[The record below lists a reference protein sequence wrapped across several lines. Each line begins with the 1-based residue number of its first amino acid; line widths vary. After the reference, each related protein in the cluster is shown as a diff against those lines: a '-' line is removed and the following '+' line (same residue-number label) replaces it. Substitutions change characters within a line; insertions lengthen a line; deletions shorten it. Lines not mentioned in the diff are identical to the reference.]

1 MVNKRW
7 LAGPI
12 VGGLFLAAMGSPG
25 CISRTEGCLDPGASN
40 YDLEAER
47 SCPDCCTYPTVN
59 LEWSPKWGA
68 DNFSTSDTF
77 ADVAG
82 RPYLIRDIRF
92 LLESWTWTDAEGM
105 LYSVDSSVIACSGAE
120 ITWAADHVQVIPT
133 QFVYPI
139 GTVRAFPQMTAL
151 RFAAGPT
158 RDYTCLDPDDS
169 ATPDFL
175 TADGPLWDPK
185 TETLSTLRLVLQ
197 TDLAA
202 PQTDTLYFHDLLTV
216 ELPYALAFERGRSP
230 RFRLTADYSQWFAAA
245 DITDLA
251 TFHASWIAGVAGS
264 VSLTP

>member
-1 MVNKRW
+1 MRSKRW
-7 LAGPI
+7 LAGPAAI
-12 VGGLFLAAMGSPG
+12 GLFLAAMLLPG

-47 SCPDCCTYPTVN
+47 SCTDCCTYPTVN
-59 LEWSPKWGA
+59 LEWSPKWGDA
-68 DNFSTSDTF
+68 NFSTADTF
-77 ADVAG
+77 FDVAG

-92 LLESWTWTDAEGM
+92 LLESWTWTDAEGH

-139 GTVRAFPQMTAL
+139 GTVMEFPQMTAL

-158 RDYTCLDPDDS
+158 RDYACLDPEDS
-169 ATPDFL
+169 DTPDFL
-175 TADGPLWDPK
+175 TTGGPLWDPD
-185 TETLSTLRLVLQ
+185 TETLATLRLVLQ

-202 PQTDTLYFHDLLTV
+202 PETDTLYFHDLLTV
-216 ELPYALAFERGRSP
+216 EFPYALAFERGRSP
-230 RFRLTADYSQWFAAA
+230 RFRLTADYGQWFATA
-245 DITDLA
+245 DLSDLT
-251 TFHASWIAGVAGS
+251 TFWTSWVAGLAGS